1 MKRNSIIAARIAA
14 LVAAIAFIAVGLIG
28 GEANDVLQK
37 AIRVCLEC
45 VGIG

>member
-1 MKRNSIIAARIAA
+1 MKKNTVSALLLFGAA
-14 LVAAIAFIAVGLIG
+14 LLITVGSVIG
-28 GEANDVLQK
+28 QYYDVFYK

>member
-1 MKRNSIIAARIAA
+1 MKKTTVSA
-14 LVAAIAFIAVGLIG
+14 LLLLGSALMIAVGAAIG
-28 GEANDVLQK
+28 QYYDVFYK